1 KMLEGLISLLSNSKE
16 VLDTLVLLCILGSS
30 WPWYLESLVKND
42 DLFEKAEHLPFTI
55 FILIVLYVLFS
66 KLIDVALTTYKIKG
80 SLSFTGQFFLFL
92 SLMFYLY
99 CIVSSLIASIYWGSK
114 ILISFLSKRLVFK
127 KSF

>member
-1 KMLEGLISLLSNSKE
+1 MLEGLIVLLSNSKE
-16 VLDTLVLLCILGSS
+16 ILDTLVLLCILGSS
-30 WPWYLESLVKND
+30 WPWYLESLVKKD
-42 DLFEKAEHLPFTI
+42 DLFEKTEHLPLTI

-80 SLSFTGQFFLFL
+80 SLSFLGWFFLFL

-99 CIVSSLIASIYWGSK
+99 CIVSSLIASVYWGSK

>member
-1 KMLEGLISLLSNSKE
+1 MLEGLITFLSDSKE
-16 VLDTLVLLCILGSS
+16 ILDTLVLLCILGSS
-30 WPWYLESLVKND
+30 WPWYLESLVKKD
-42 DLFEKAEHLPFTI
+42 DLFEKTEHLPLTI

-80 SLSFTGQFFLFL
+80 SLSFLGQFFLFL

-99 CIVSSLIASIYWGSK
+99 CIVSSLIASVYWISK

>member
-1 KMLEGLISLLSNSKE
+1 MLEGLITLLSNGKE
-16 VLDTLVLLCILGSS
+16 ILDTLVLLCILGSS
-30 WPWYLESLVKND
+30 WPWYLESLVKKD
-42 DLFEKAEHLPFTI
+42 DLFEKTEYLPLTI

-80 SLSFTGQFFLFL
+80 SLSFLGQFFLFL

-99 CIVSSLIASIYWGSK
+99 CIVSSLIASVYWGSK
-114 ILISFLSKRLVFK
+114 ILISFLSKRPVFK

>member
-1 KMLEGLISLLSNSKE
+1 MLEGLITLLSNSKE
-16 VLDTLVLLCILGSS
+16 ILDTLVLLCILGSS
-30 WPWYLESLVKND
+30 WPWYLESLVKKD
-42 DLFEKAEHLPFTI
+42 DLFEKTEHLPLTI

-66 KLIDVALTTYKIKG
+66 KLIDVVLTTYKIKG
-80 SLSFTGQFFLFL
+80 SLSFLGQFFLFL

-99 CIVSSLIASIYWGSK
+99 CIVSSLVASVYWGSK